1 MAGFGR
7 LLPRSLKALSA
18 SAALWCVAAPA
29 LADEPV
35 RIEPVRLEPVRL
47 ELVLAV
53 DCSSS
58 VNRNEF
64 LLQMEGIAI
73 AFEDPRVLAAL
84 AQLGEQ
90 GVAVGL
96 LQWSSTGAQVEA
108 IPWTHI
114 GSDADALA
122 FAALIRS
129 TGRVVSGG
137 ATALGS
143 AIDAAAGWT
152 QDNGYHGERKV
163 IDVSGDGRSNEG
175 GSPAFAR
182 AAAIGAGFTI
192 NGLAILNEEPA
203 LAGYYVAG
211 VVGGPGSFVL
221 TADDF
226 EDFAKAM
233 RRKLYFEIVGPPVA
247 TAPQMAPQAAPQ
259 AAPRQAPLLS
269 RLWTGE

>member
-18 SAALWCVAAPA
+18 SAALWCVSAPA
-29 LADEPV
+29 LADE
-35 RIEPVRLEPVRL
+35 LVRL

-58 VNRNEF
+58 VNRDEF
-64 LLQMEGIAI
+64 LLQMEGIAT
-73 AFEDPRVLAAL
+73 AFEDAGVLAAL
-84 AQLGEQ
+84 AQLGEL

-96 LQWSSTGAQVEA
+96 LQWSSSGAQVKA

-122 FAALIRS
+122 FAARIRA
-129 TGRVVSGG
+129 TGRVVHGG

-143 AIDAAAGWT
+143 AIDAAAAWT

-175 GSPAFAR
+175 GSPTFAR
-182 AAAIGAGFTI
+182 AAAISAGFTI

-203 LAGYYVAG
+203 LAGYYIAG

-233 RRKLYFEIVGPPVA
+233 RRKLYLEIAGPPVA
-247 TAPQMAPQAAPQ
+247 EAPQ

-269 RLWTGE
+269 RLWTGERARR